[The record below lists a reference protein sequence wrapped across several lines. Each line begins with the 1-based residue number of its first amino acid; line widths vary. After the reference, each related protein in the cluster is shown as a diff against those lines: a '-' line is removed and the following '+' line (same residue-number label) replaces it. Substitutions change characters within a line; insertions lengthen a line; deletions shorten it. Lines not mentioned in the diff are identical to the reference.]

1 MLPPEMTRRPKLLII
16 DDIPEFHQEM
26 RAMLSGEFQVVS
38 LLNPL
43 DALKEAESASLI
55 ITTLVM
61 KELDGFGVIR
71 RLRGAGI
78 VAPIVLVTGYGDRKT
93 AAEAFRLG
101 ADQYLPKPLRPDAFR
116 SELQQVLESHRS
128 PAGPHAPG
136 AAAGKPTAFLTGDPA
151 TLALLRLVR
160 RVARSW
166 SRVLI
171 TGETGTGKEW
181 IATQLHE
188 QSPRRKAPL
197 VTVNCAAI
205 PPELLESEL
214 FGHEQGAFTGAV
226 RRRIGKFEE
235 AGEGTLFLD
244 EIAELSL
251 PVQSKLLRVLQGGD
265 FQRVGGTETLRFQAR
280 LVAATHR
287 DLRHEVA
294 QGRLRE
300 DLFFR
305 LNVVHLRIPPLRH
318 RQGDIDLLTAHFLER
333 FGGGITLSGPV
344 REWMESHPWPGNV
357 RELEHFVERLCV
369 LHPGETITLEHL
381 AQQQELPTAWFALA
395 HDDPS
400 ALPYAEALETFRKNY
415 FEGLL
420 ARTQGHL
427 SQAAR
432 LAGMDRSQ
440 FHRTVVRLGLHSKNR

>member
-1 MLPPEMTRRPKLLII
+1 MLS
-16 DDIPEFHQEM
+16 PEFQIVS
-26 RAMLSGEFQVVS
+26 ALS
-38 LLNPL
+38 PL
-43 DALKEAESASLI
+43 AALEEAESASLI

-61 KELDGFGVIR
+61 KELDGFSVIR
-71 RLRGAGI
+71 RLRSAGV
-78 VAPIVLVTGYGDRKT
+78 VAPIVLVTSHGNQKT

-101 ADQYLPKPLRPDAFR
+101 ADQYLPKPLRSDAFR
-116 SELQQVLESHRS
+116 SEVRRVLESHQA
-128 PAGPHAPG
+128 PALAHAAPSCGPPV
-136 AAAGKPTAFLTGDPA
+136 FLTGDPA

-188 QSPRRKAPL
+188 QSPRREQPL

-244 EIAELSL
+244 EIAELNL
-251 PVQSKLLRVLQGGD
+251 AVQSKLLRVLQGGD
-265 FQRVGGTETLRFQAR
+265 FQRVGGSGTLRFKAR

-305 LNVVHLRIPPLRH
+305 LNVVHLRIPPLLH
-318 RQGDIDLLTAHFLER
+318 RTGDILLLATHFLER
-333 FGGGITLSGPV
+333 FGGGITLSQPV
-344 REWMESHPWPGNV
+344 RDWMENHPWPGNV

-381 AQQQELPTAWFALA
+381 AQQQELPTAWFTLA
-395 HDDPS
+395 SDDPS
-400 ALPYAEALETFRKNY
+400 TLPYPEALLSFQKNY
-415 FEGLL
+415 FEHLL
-420 ARTQGHL
+420 TKTNGHL

-440 FHRTVVRLGLHSKNR
+440 FHRTVVRLGLHTKGNKPPAR